1 VSVRRDSG
9 MVHVKLDTSIDGLTN
24 FSAVSAILKTIPS
37 EIANGM
43 SKRLLT
49 YANLVQNGM
58 QMHE

>member
-1 VSVRRDSG
+1 